1 MSDFDL
7 SVSIPASIAVFGVIV
22 GIAAV
27 FWYQLKKRRLAGWSR
42 AKRRVESYEEIPNE
56 DGGFIYNPIIVFL
69 DAMGREIR
77 FRVEAQWN
85 RRMYEVGGEIPV
97 LFCPSSSHRAVIDRW
112 AELYVEVIVLCILAG
127 FILFGAAGIAIFF
140 QVTK

>member
-1 MSDFDL
+1 MSDLDF
-7 SVSIPASIAVFGVIV
+7 SVSIPASMAVFGVIV
-22 GIAAV
+22 GIAAAL
-27 FWYQLKKRRLAGWSR
+27 WYQVKKRRLAGWSK
-42 AKRRVESYEEIPNE
+42 AKGRVESYEEIPDE
-56 DGGFIYNPIIVFL
+56 DGGFIYNPTVVFP
-69 DAMGREIR
+69 DTFGREVR
-77 FRVEAQWN
+77 FQVEARWN
-85 RRMYEVGGEIPV
+85 RKVYEVGGEIPV